1 MNSQEREQAL
11 LRLIET
17 YRDQACQTLREEAR
31 AKARELIRRAYAKA
45 RSTLH
50 QRVLAVRSRAE
61 QIIQV
66 AEAERATRMRRR
78 VELRDVEVLAAAWPR
93 LREAMLAR
101 WAAAET
107 RKAWAET
114 YVGQAIA
121 LLPPGQWTIRHP
133 RDWPAGEQDLAVS
146 RVQEASGQPPVLIAD
161 PQVTA
166 GLILSSAGAVLDAS
180 LDGLLRDR
188 GRIEARLLALWH
200 LPASDRDET
209 DR

>member
-17 YRDQACQTLREEAR
+17 YRDQACQKLRDEAR
-31 AKARELIRRAYAKA
+31 TRARELIQRAYAQA

-50 QRVLAVRSRAE
+50 QRVLAERSRAE

-78 VELRDVEVLAAAWPR
+78 VELRDAEVLTAVWPR

-101 WAAAET
+101 WTAADARQT
-107 RKAWAET
+107 WVDA
-114 YVGQAIA
+114 YLVQAIA

-133 RDWPAGEQDLAVS
+133 SGWPAGEQDRVVP
-146 RVQEASGQPPVLIAD
+146 RVQGATGQPPFLIAD
-161 PQVTA
+161 PQVAA

-200 LPASDRDET
+200 MPGSDET
-209 DR
+209 GR